1 MKRITFGF
9 RSVQH
14 YTQFTIVCAYKMILL
29 SKIALND
36 YYSLDENI
44 QTRQALLHYLIS
56 SLNPILHT

>member
-14 YTQFTIVCAYKMILL
+14 YTQFTMVCAYKMILL

-36 YYSLDENI
+36 YYSLDEN
-44 QTRQALLHYLIS
+44 TRTYEALLHLIS